1 MENSSFNTVIV
12 RDSRIQDIS
21 SKLDV
26 VVQKGPASNTFQHI
40 PATSQTVS
48 SVNFNVVVP
57 SENNIIDREVTWTST
72 PTIKIEI
79 AANTVEKDAVCFDYG
94 TTEALNQFPLNSLL
108 TNANVTINSQSISVS
123 SQDILHTLI
132 RTTDDDKLSKYNCP
146 HMSDKRFKSYADMIL
161 SESNPLTSFTGAR
174 EGSIPR
180 GAHPA
185 VITVERY
192 VSGTLTR
199 RATSNVDT
207 AANYLDALTSSAM
220 ATNSWIIYVTFTSTE
235 PLMFMSPFIY
245 GDNINNSAGLYGVN
259 NMSFT
264 FSIDSSAKRAFCSSS
279 GIPMNVSLS
288 GLIKNEINLN
298 YLTCQP
304 SDLLASKNVVP
315 LCEYSRYLTIGGG
328 SLASNASSTLS
339 TLSLQLSQIPNRIFV
354 VVRKQLSSQSV
365 KDSNTFFAINSV
377 NVDFN
382 NVAGILS
389 GANAE
394 DLYRM
399 SKRNGSRQDLY
410 EFLGKAN
417 VGRGLTKATAG
428 SILVIN
434 PAKDLQ
440 CPDYLSNGSTGQFN
454 FQFNLNVTNN
464 EAGAVVPEIMV
475 ITENDGLF
483 ITQAGQSF
491 KQTSLLTKELVM
503 NSTMGQFGESDK
515 YVSSFGE
522 GNGSNLCASS
532 IKNIPFLNQKK
543 SSGTAPAESG
553 GAFSGGARSG
563 GAYSGGAYF

>member
-1 MENSSFNTVIV
+1 
-12 RDSRIQDIS
+12 
-21 SKLDV
+21 L
-26 VVQKGPASNTFQHI
+26 
-40 PATSQTVS
+40 
-48 SVNFNVVVP
+48 
-57 SENNIIDREVTWTST
+57 
-72 PTIKIEI
+72 
-79 AANTVEKDAVCFDYG
+79 
-94 TTEALNQFPLNSLL
+94 
-108 TNANVTINSQSISVS
+108 
-123 SQDILHTLI
+123 
-132 RTTDDDKLSKYNCP
+132 
-146 HMSDKRFKSYADMIL
+146 
-161 SESNPLTSFTGAR
+161 
-174 EGSIPR
+174 
-180 GAHPA
+180 
-185 VITVERY
+185 
-192 VSGTLTR
+192 
-199 RATSNVDT
+199 
-207 AANYLDALTSSAM
+207 
-220 ATNSWIIYVTFTSTE
+220 
-235 PLMFMSPFIY
+235 FMSPFIY
-245 GDNINNSAGLYGVN
+245 GDNVNNSAGLYGVN

-264 FSIDSSAKRAFCSSS
+264 FSLDSSAKRSFCSSS
-279 GIPMNVSLS
+279 EIPMTVSLHS
-288 GLIKNEINLN
+288 ILENKIDLN

-315 LCEYSRYLTIGGG
+315 LCEYSRYLTTGN
-328 SLASNASSTLS
+328 SALASNLPTDVNS
-339 TLSLQLSQIPNRIFV
+339 LSLQLSQIPNRIFI

-365 KDSNTFFAINSV
+365 KDSNTFFAINGA

-389 GANAE
+389 GATAE

-417 VGRGLTKATAG
+417 VGRGITKATAG

-454 FQFNLNVTNN
+454 FQFKLNVTNN
-464 EAGAVVPEIMV
+464 EAGAVLPEIMV

-543 SSGTAPAESG
+543 SSGSAPAESG